1 MDEVNNVSDETKN
14 KCSVCGCKNTE
25 TAKFCVECGENLKNT
40 PEPTEETE
48 TVCYSCGTISPIG
61 IKFCPECGQN
71 LQDQN
76 VSKSA
81 NSSLSG
87 LVNNQRSIIQRKG
100 LLHKLASDV
109 GKVAIKAQDDIIKSI
124 EDYTLDLEVDVKE
137 TQEDYL
143 LTVELP
149 KIKKEDLDIN
159 ITTSK
164 INLKAEFDHE
174 VEVAQGTMIVRKE
187 IHRGSFNK
195 DIFLPNEIIPEK
207 AEADYNNDILII
219 KLPKAHIEKAHKL
232 EL

>member
-1 MDEVNNVSDETKN
+1 MQ
-14 KCSVCGCKNTE
+14 
-25 TAKFCVECGENLKNT
+25 NT

-48 TVCYSCGTISPIG
+48 TVCYSCGTISPLG

-71 LQDQN
+71 LNDQG
-76 VSKSA
+76 VSNS

-87 LVNNQRSIIQRKG
+87 LVNKQRSIIQRKG
-100 LLHKLASDV
+100 LFHKLASDV

-159 ITTSK
+159 ITTRK

-174 VEVAQGTMIVRKE
+174 VEVAQGTMVVRKE

-195 DIFLPNEIIPEK
+195 NIFLPNEIILK
-207 AEADYNNDILII
+207 KLKQII
-219 KLPKAHIEKAHKL
+219 PTIF
-232 EL
+232 